1 MPRKKTVQPEPT
13 ETFTLDDGTI
23 VEVRDEG
30 VKLIGR
36 GSHKHDTLYELRVRI
51 LEWVVNHYL
60 SAKGPKLV
68 KKDFMKSAS
77 KLEAEMTLSGLFPEV
92 TDLGAVRKRI
102 YPWVRDHLG
111 VLTKLVEENNK
122 KNTPN

>member
-1 MPRKKTVQPEPT
+1 MPRKKTIQPEPT

-30 VKLIGR
+30 AKLIGR

-77 KLEAEMTLSGLFPEV
+77 KLEAEMSRSGLFPEV
-92 TDLGAVRKRI
+92 TDLGSVRKRI
-102 YPWVRDHLG
+102 YPFVNGMLER
-111 VLTKLVEENNK
+111 LTKLIEENNNK
-122 KNTPN
+122 HTPT

>member
-23 VEVRDEG
+23 VEVRDDG
-30 VKLIGR
+30 TKLIGR

-51 LEWVVNHYL
+51 LEWVYFSL
-60 SAKGPKLV
+60 EGPKPV
-68 KKDFMKSAS
+68 KRDFMKSAS
-77 KLEAEMTLSGLFPEV
+77 ALEAEMARSGLFPEV

-111 VLTKLVEENNK
+111 VLTKLVEENNN

>member
-23 VEVRDEG
+23 AEVRDEDA
-30 VKLIGR
+30 KLIGR

-51 LEWVVNHYL
+51 LEWVYFSL
-60 SAKGPKLV
+60 EGPKPV
-68 KKDFMKSAS
+68 KRDFMKSAS

-92 TDLGAVRKRI
+92 TDLGAVRKKI

-111 VLTKLVEENNK
+111 VLTKLVKENNN